1 MLQLSPIL
9 LVEEITTLVSKWQC
23 LTDKGKEKADSCLT
37 NVWDNVELAVEMAYE
52 VVTAEDLKVFSGVPF
67 NEVVVRH
74 VHKIVQVTYLCDFSL
89 FFLFF

>member
-1 MLQLSPIL
+1 M
-9 LVEEITTLVSKWQC
+9 
-23 LTDKGKEKADSCLT
+23 TDKGKEKADSCLT